1 MPNQNWSSV
10 ACSADGTKI
19 VAAAAPYGGT
29 GPLYTSTNSGASWTS
44 NSVPNQQ
51 WTFVA
56 SSADGNK
63 LVAVSGIFISGAIYT
78 LQTTLTPQMNIAPT
92 NGNFNLSWIVPSTN
106 FVLQQSPDLSSW
118 SDLTNQPI
126 LNLTNLQNEVT
137 LPFSGGVGFYRLK
150 TP

>member
-1 MPNQNWSSV
+1 
-10 ACSADGTKI
+10 
-19 VAAAAPYGGT
+19 
-29 GPLYTSTNSGASWTS
+29 
-44 NSVPNQQ
+44 
-51 WTFVA
+51 
-56 SSADGNK
+56 
-63 LVAVSGIFISGAIYT
+63 VAVSGIFISGAIYT